1 MKQSSTR
8 SSDGNAHAAQRRAAL
23 LTAVCCLLSAGL
35 GCEGWQKKFV
45 RRSKKAPE
53 RPSPI
58 VNFQDYTRTMTPL
71 DRYRKHALMFDYWND
86 ELIEALGPGGS
97 NEKRIKRASAEAL
110 QELTT
115 LAGVLQ
121 PDYAAQLQPMVE
133 ARRRLNAQLQRG
145 TYVPSQQDQLR
156 RSVEMQTRKFERQFS
171 WQDVQ
176 DHLNPLDGGA
186 AAP

>member
-1 MKQSSTR
+1 MKQSSK
-8 SSDGNAHAAQRRAAL
+8 SSSGGNARAAQRRLAL
-23 LTAVCCLLSAGL
+23 ASAVCCLLLVS

-97 NEKRIKRASAEAL
+97 NEKRVKRASAEAL

-121 PDYAAQLQPMVE
+121 PEHAAQLQPMVE
-133 ARRRLNAQLQRG
+133 ARRKLNAQLQRG
-145 TYVPSQQDQLR
+145 TYMPSQQDQLR
-156 RSVEMQTRKFERQFS
+156 RSVEAQTRQFERQFS

-176 DHLNPLDGGA
+176 DHLHPLDG
-186 AAP
+186 AP